1 MLDTTDLSFG
11 LRLGLDLALHLD
23 MEQNHAYESETKIGI
38 GKCES
43 QRCARKETQVL
54 ESENAF
60 DFSFHNNLFLTG
72 IAACCASSTE
82 CSDHVL

>member
-1 MLDTTDLSFG
+1 MKFLSFALFVILNRVLLGVVKKMLDTTDLSFG

-43 QRCARKETQVL
+43 
-54 ESENAF
+54 
-60 DFSFHNNLFLTG
+60 LTP
-72 IAACCASSTE
+72 S
-82 CSDHVL
+82 